1 MLRSISFINIVL
13 AIVYFLF
20 YLLNSTSYAMIG
32 IFMVIAFSVLT
43 IRNAEK
49 NIKPATIS
57 FILGLLVLVFA
68 GFLAVWTYN
77 VIVASFEH
85 NYFGNSWLYIAVSA
99 CLIAG
104 IIIQSILLLI
114 PRP

>member
-1 MLRSISFINIVL
+1 MLKSISYINIAL

-32 IFMVIAFSVLT
+32 IFTVIAFSGLT

-49 NIKPATIS
+49 DIKPTTIY
-57 FILGLLVLVFA
+57 FILGLPVLVFA
-68 GFLAVWTYN
+68 GFLAIWTYN

-85 NYFGNSWLYIAVSA
+85 NYFWNSWLYIAISA

-114 PRP
+114 HRP

>member
-32 IFMVIAFSVLT
+32 VFMVIAFSALT

-49 NIKPATIS
+49 NIKPTTIS

-68 GFLAVWTYN
+68 GFLVVWTYN
-77 VIVASFEH
+77 IILSSLEYD
-85 NYFGNSWLYIAVSA
+85 YFGNSWLYIAISIS
-99 CLIAG
+99 LITG
-104 IIIQSILLLI
+104 IITQVITVLI